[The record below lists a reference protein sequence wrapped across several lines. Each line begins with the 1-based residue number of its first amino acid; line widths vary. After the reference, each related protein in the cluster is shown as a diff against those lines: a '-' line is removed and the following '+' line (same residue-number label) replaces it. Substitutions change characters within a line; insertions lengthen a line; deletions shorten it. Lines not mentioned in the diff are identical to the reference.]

1 MTHKMLPTVHKSYH
15 KHQSWVLFLGL
26 AWCISFNHFF
36 CILVLSLLFFSSFC
50 KLLHKKTLATHL
62 WQARDFVIRETGFQ
76 GKKRRTHLEK
86 KRFLSDRPHKVQSGR
101 YKCCHLRDIVIYYC
115 NDIFCMS
122 ETWLSDNESTTI
134 VASAPP
140 ET

>member
-1 MTHKMLPTVHKSYH
+1 MIIFLYPSAITV
-15 KHQSWVLFLGL
+15 
-26 AWCISFNHFF
+26 IFF
-36 CILVLSLLFFSSFC
+36 IILQIIAQ
-50 KLLHKKTLATHL
+50 KTLATHL

-86 KRFLSDRPHKVQSGR
+86 KRFLNDRPLKVQSGR

-134 VASAPP
+134 VASASESHVLYHTLCPDKKRDDVSCLISNSLQS
-140 ET
+140 TKQQ